1 MPIIKN
7 GATPFILINSV
18 FEDNLK
24 VILVKNTP
32 PKKTTKQDLL
42 DELESIKASLQ
53 GINNSEYEIDE
64 HIDIPILEDLV
75 IDDNACPSSIAQTLE
90 KRSNSDHASAIKKNT
105 KKARSQTKVPDNPFL
120 PRHIRERLKQNRQ
133 DSALFYQSLMS
144 NDTMTPLPAQPIT
157 SQHMII
163 NKFIAK
169 TISSFIDD
177 ISNTTTNTFPLNI
190 EDSTAANI
198 DRLATLYLP
207 IFETQLRQQLT
218 KTIADAKKAAQDPKT
233 P

>member
-1 MPIIKN
+1 M
-7 GATPFILINSV
+7 
-18 FEDNLK
+18 
-24 VILVKNTP
+24 KNTT
-32 PKKTTKQDLL
+32 PKKTTKQNLL
-42 DELESIKASLQ
+42 AELESIKASLQ
-53 GINNSEYEIDE
+53 DTNHSGHE
-64 HIDIPILEDLV
+64 DIPILEDLV
-75 IDDNACPSSIAQTLE
+75 IDDESCPDNIAQTLE
-90 KRSNSDHASAIKKNT
+90 KLSNDNHIPIINT
-105 KKARSQTKVPDNPFL
+105 PVKQANTHPRKPDNPFL

-144 NDTMTPLPAQPIT
+144 NDILATPPIQPAT
-157 SQHMII
+157 SQQMII
-163 NKFIAK
+163 NEFVAK
-169 TISSFIDD
+169 AISSFIHN

-218 KTIADAKKAAQDPKT
+218 QAITAAKKSAQNTKT

>member
-1 MPIIKN
+1 M
-7 GATPFILINSV
+7 
-18 FEDNLK
+18 
-24 VILVKNTP
+24 KNTT
-32 PKKTTKQDLL
+32 PKKTTKQGLL
-42 DELESIKASLQ
+42 AELESIKASLQ
-53 GINNSEYEIDE
+53 DINNSEHE
-64 HIDIPILEDLV
+64 DIPILEDLV
-75 IDDNACPSSIAQTLE
+75 IDDESCPNNIAQTLE
-90 KRSNSDHASAIKKNT
+90 KLSNGDYTPIT
-105 KKARSQTKVPDNPFL
+105 KKTTKQASTHTHKPDNPFL

-144 NDTMTPLPAQPIT
+144 NDAMATSPIQPLT

-163 NKFIAK
+163 NEFVAK
-169 TISSFIDD
+169 AMSNFIDN

-218 KTIADAKKAAQDPKT
+218 KTITDAKKAAQNTKT